1 MCRGSGFRVLEN
13 SDLGATSES
22 ESEFFGFF
30 FGTTWRCMSA
40 KSEWD
45 FGLLGEVALNL
56 LVAVSG
62 SKKNISSLKLL
73 FEAAL

>member
-1 MCRGSGFRVLEN
+1 
-13 SDLGATSES
+13 
-22 ESEFFGFF
+22 
-30 FGTTWRCMSA
+30 MSA

-45 FGLLGEVALNL
+45 FGLLGEVARNL
-56 LVAVSG
+56 PVAVSG